1 MIFNRF
7 HFLDKL
13 TDGFATEK
21 RKKIDKIVD
30 FNEGK
35 TMITRNLMNLL
46 EWIFLMVDTK
56 NETLQKCEYIF
67 FNGEE

>member
-21 RKKIDKIVD
+21 RKEIDKIVD

-46 EWIFLMVDTK
+46 E
-56 NETLQKCEYIF
+56 
-67 FNGEE
+67 

>member
-21 RKKIDKIVD
+21 RKEIDKIVD

-46 EWIFLMVDTK
+46 ECIFLMVDTK
-56 NETLQKCEYIF
+56 NETLQEM
-67 FNGEE
+67 